1 MKNKIKFLLLFFT
14 LLAIL
19 SFSQNL
25 SKLIKD
31 KKITSR
37 EKIKLLKRYIVR
49 NPKDRWGYFY
59 LAHLDKME
67 KISIEKRI
75 KEKEIFKRS
84 KGSLSFYIG
93 IRYFFERKYKLS
105 LEYLEKSILEN
116 PKEQITFEIY
126 LDIINEFNF
135 KERAL
140 NFFKSFKEKNCSI
153 LSSISEIYLYLNDYE
168 NFRKYLSLA
177 KKCKAKEK
185 NISIFLLECQDLA
198 FKNKFKEAIEKIKN
212 ELEFYEKKKDYN
224 NLAYLHLLLGTFYHL
239 KYKYTLSHVEF
250 QKSLNYCEKTL
261 NIFLKNSILS
271 SLANYYI
278 NIGYYLNA
286 EKVLK
291 KLLKNIQL
299 SGGMV
304 SQIEAY
310 MKLAFLYENLGNY
323 DKAYSYYYKALN
335 LSIQL
340 RDKLYYLVILSH
352 LGDIELNVGNYLEAK
367 KYYELAMKHKQI
379 IKLFQLEPSF
389 YASLGEIYEGLGD
402 KKKAEK
408 YYKMGVE
415 FSKKNKN
422 LEGLAYLY
430 FDLSIFY
437 GKEKSRESIKYAL
450 KAYELYKKME
460 LPDNQKRAILSIS
473 FALYLNKKYKKSI
486 KWLLKLYGISVET
499 CDYINA
505 FISSGFLGKCYKK
518 LGDFSKALFYFKKA
532 NFYIEKI
539 SNSMETNLNLKL
551 NFESSI
557 HKIYEEYIDTY
568 FNLFLNSKKAY
579 YIDESFK
586 IVERYKSQNLFYSF
600 LKNRFLEK
608 LKNVSPEI
616 KLKLYILNK
625 KIAFLRNKFITAK
638 TINERSVIKNH
649 LENLLHERENLLKK
663 LRLHFFKKFA
673 EKNLISTS
681 EIQNIIG
688 NENACIEFFIGEN
701 KSFYWIITKNK
712 LIFKKFSL
720 TQDRL
725 NDILKKISYNLYCKN
740 NFKNGSLMD
749 ETFAGFNII
758 YLNQL
763 FTKYF
768 KEIFD
773 EIPSQKKL
781 IISPDSSLLIFPME
795 ALVTTYDSQ
804 KVDFLISKFSM
815 IYIPNFSFIKLNI
828 LNSGGRRFFK
838 KDILTMGISN
848 FSKVSKNL
856 KRYELKNLPYSS
868 EEAFEIA
875 NMFKNSK
882 YLINNDATEHN
893 FKKIFKNFSII
904 HLSTHTIIEEN
915 TPIYS
920 KIILNPDKK
929 WNEDG
934 IVYGYEL
941 SEMNFNTNL
950 MVLNG
955 CETGKGKI
963 FNGSGLYGISKIL
976 LSSGIKSLIVTL
988 WPVKDYFAKN
998 FMLKFYTQLKKV
1010 KNTERALRETKLFF
1024 IKNLKYRDPYYWASY
1039 ILIGKNTIFQNL
1051 EKEKDINKNSLWK
1064 VIFILLLIPGVI
1076 SLLKIN

>member
-1 MKNKIKFLLLFFT
+1 MKEKIKLFLLFLT
-14 LLAIL
+14 LSAIL

-31 KKITSR
+31 KKISPR

-49 NPKDRWGYFY
+49 NSKDRWGYFY
-59 LAHLDKME
+59 LAHLDEME

-93 IRYFFERKYKLS
+93 IRYFFEKKYKLS

-198 FKNKFKEAIEKIKN
+198 FKNKFKEAIEKIKS
-212 ELEFYEKKKDYN
+212 ELEYYEKKRDYN

-239 KYKYTLSHVEF
+239 KYKFTLSHIEF
-250 QKSLNYCEKTL
+250 QKSFKYCEKTL

-278 NIGYYLNA
+278 NIGYFLNA

-291 KLLKNIQL
+291 RLLKNIQL

-323 DKAYSYYYKALN
+323 DKAYFYYYKALN

-340 RDKLYYLVILSH
+340 KDKLYYLLILSH
-352 LGDIELNVGNYLEAK
+352 LGDIELNVGNYIEAK

-402 KKKAEK
+402 KKRAEK

-505 FISSGFLGKCYKK
+505 FISSGFLGKCYKQ
-518 LGDFSKALFYFKKA
+518 LGNFNKALFYFKKA
-532 NFYIEKI
+532 NLYIEKI
-539 SNSMETNLNLKL
+539 SSSMETNLNLKL

-568 FNLFLNSKKAY
+568 FNLFLNSKKSRYVDDA
-579 YIDESFK
+579 FK
-586 IVERYKSQNLFYSF
+586 VVEKYKSQNLFYSF

-608 LKNVSPEI
+608 LKSVSPEI

-625 KIAFLRNKFITAK
+625 KIGFLRNKFILTK
-638 TINERSVIKNH
+638 SVNERSIIKNH
-649 LENLLHERENLLKK
+649 LENLLHERETLLKR
-663 LRLHFFKKFA
+663 LNLHFLKNFA

-725 NDILKKISYNLYCKN
+725 NDILKKISYNLYCRN
-740 NFKNGSLMD
+740 NSKNGLLMD
-749 ETFAGFNII
+749 ETFVGFNVI
-758 YLNQL
+758 YLNRL

-768 KEIFD
+768 KEIFN

-795 ALVTTYDSQ
+795 ALVTKYDSN
-804 KVDFLISKFSM
+804 KVKFLISKYSL
-815 IYIPNFSFIKLNI
+815 IYTPNFSFIKLNI
-828 LNSGGRRFFK
+828 LNSNKTYFK

-848 FSKVSKNL
+848 FSRINKSL
-856 KRYELKNLPYSS
+856 KRYKLKNLPYSS

-875 NMFKNSK
+875 NMFNKSK
-882 YLINNDATEHN
+882 YFINSDATEHN
-893 FKKIFKNFSII
+893 FKKNFKEFSII

-915 TPIYS
+915 NPIYS
-920 KIILNPDKK
+920 KIILNPDKR

-941 SEMNFNTNL
+941 GEMNFKTNL
-950 MVLNG
+950 MVLNS
-955 CETGKGKI
+955 CETGIGKI

-998 FMLKFYTQLKKV
+998 FMLKFYSQLKKV

-1024 IKNLKYRDPYYWASY
+1024 IKSLKYRDPYYWASY

-1051 EKEKDINKNSLWK
+1051 EEKKNPSKVLWTK
-1064 VIFILLLIPGVI
+1064 IFFIIFSILSVI
-1076 SLLKIN
+1076 SLLKR